1 MLYSPLF
8 REGDTITM
16 RDDLLLRMPVNM
28 LYATEDFFFDHEGEF
43 EVAQCD
49 IQQSGK
55 CGVVTSELDGW
66 EYPECDLGNYD
77 SFGFIDE
84 TTVEAHRVMQFL
96 QYLRH

>member
-8 REGDTITM
+8 REYDIITM
-16 RDDLLLRMPVNM
+16 RDDLPLHTPVYM
-28 LYATEDFFFDHEGEF
+28 LYATEEFFDDHEGEF

-49 IQQSGK
+49 IEQLGK
-55 CGVVTSELDGW
+55 RGIVTRELDGW
-66 EYPECDLGNYD
+66 MYPECDLGNYD

-84 TTVEAHRVMQFL
+84 TTVEAHRIMQFL

>member
-16 RDDLLLRMPVNM
+16 RDDLQLRMPVDV
-28 LYATEDFFFDHEGEF
+28 LYATEDFFDDHAGEF

-49 IQQSGK
+49 IQQCGK
-55 CGVVTSELDGW
+55 CGLVISELNGW
-66 EYPECDLGNYD
+66 MYPECDLGGSE

-84 TTVEAHRVMQFL
+84 TTVEARRVMQFL
-96 QYLRH
+96 QFHRH